1 MRIDIVTLFP
11 EWVSQLQHFGVVGR
25 GLRES
30 RLELG
35 CWNPREDADNASGR
49 IDDRPYGGGP
59 GMVMQ
64 AAPLAATLARVRSAR
79 ADAAPV
85 IMPSPQGERFDQR
98 WADRLAEGPGFV
110 LVCGRYE
117 GIDQR
122 FVDAQVD
129 VELSVGDVVL
139 SGGELPAMMII
150 DAVARLLSGVLGD
163 SRSAQQDS
171 FVDGLLDHPHYT
183 RPPSLAGAHV
193 PEVLLSGDHARIE
206 RWRAKQ
212 ALGLTWQRRPD
223 LLARLAL
230 SAHQQALLDEYIAEL
245 EAADGADIPPSV

>member
-1 MRIDIVTLFP
+1 MRIDVVTLFP
-11 EWVSQLQHFGVVGR
+11 EWVGQLQDFGVVGR

-30 RLELG
+30 RLDLN
-35 CWNPREDADNASGR
+35 CWNPREAAGNASGR
-49 IDDRPYGGGP
+49 VDDRPYGGGP

-64 AAPLAATLARVRSAR
+64 AAPLAETLERVQRAR
-79 ADAAPV
+79 ADSAPV

-98 WADRLAEGPGFV
+98 WAERLAQGAGFV

-122 FVDAQVD
+122 FVDQHVD
-129 VELSVGDVVL
+129 IELSMGDVVL

-171 FVDGLLDHPHYT
+171 FVEGLLDHPHYT
-183 RPPSLAGAHV
+183 RPPSLAGADV
-193 PEVLLSGDHARIE
+193 PEVLLSGDHARIG
-206 RWRAKQ
+206 RWREKQ
-212 ALGLTWQRRPD
+212 ALGITWQRRPD
-223 LLARLAL
+223 LLERLTL
-230 SAHQQALLDEYIAEL
+230 TAHQQALLDEYIAEL
-245 EAADGADIPPSV
+245 AAAAGADTPRST